1 MKRFYVYLLTMA
13 LTATVFTG
21 CGKKNEESVEVSDN
35 MVDESE
41 DFDDEEDFDLEE
53 YDSDYGAYGDGAE
66 WGNNY
71 EGSAVYVDGTT
82 AVVTIAVNATDAAWD
97 ETSLKAEKEK
107 VKTALDF
114 ISTSVKDYQKTAE
127 FAFDKDDL
135 NYEYAYEE
143 VVDDFETEDYDTILD
158 DFIEE
163 NIDTEKIRETYN
175 ADGIAYLVLLNGVG
189 ESFSEIHMQEDETD
203 YFNEV
208 AYIYKTRSEERRVGK
223 EC

>member
-13 LTATVFTG
+13 LAATVFTG

-143 VVDDFETEDYDTILD
+143 VVDDFETED
-158 DFIEE
+158 
-163 NIDTEKIRETYN
+163 
-175 ADGIAYLVLLNGVG
+175 
-189 ESFSEIHMQEDETD
+189 
-203 YFNEV
+203 
-208 AYIYKTRSEERRVGK
+208 
-223 EC
+223 